1 MRLYGAF
8 SQFEFLGDGF
18 VRTPQSQV
26 PRHLALTP
34 CQVARGL
41 FRQARL
47 ADAGFQAIGWLIA
60 IAMSKQL
67 QRQIHAAYQ
76 KTKLMAFSITS
87 EDEDFGKYP
96 ITLF

>member
-34 CQVARGL
+34 CQAARGL

-60 IAMSKQL
+60 IANVQAVATTNTYRL
-67 QRQIHAAYQ
+67 PENQTDGVQHDIRR
-76 KTKLMAFSITS
+76 
-87 EDEDFGKYP
+87 
-96 ITLF
+96 